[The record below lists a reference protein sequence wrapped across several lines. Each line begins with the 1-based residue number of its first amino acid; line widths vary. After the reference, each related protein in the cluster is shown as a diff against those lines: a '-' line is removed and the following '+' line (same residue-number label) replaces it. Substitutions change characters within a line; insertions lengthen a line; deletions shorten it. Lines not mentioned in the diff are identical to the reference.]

1 MTYQIDYS
9 NVDWHT
15 YLLSLGVPLQAIG
28 QAGPCPLCDGT
39 DRFIFDD
46 KNGQGGS
53 FCRKCDGGNKA
64 RTGSQLAMEYMG
76 WTTKELNKNLQEY
89 LWVTPNSYTQKQ
101 AKKEQEEIKSVRAN
115 QSLRRRVNRIVR
127 TGVSSSTHP
136 YMQNKGIKD
145 FDVLVSEKT
154 IACSGMSMPR
164 GSIVIPI
171 QNINGAVVN
180 CQVIDSEGNKRFLPG
195 KGSLNAGFHLVGNLT
210 DDTEIVLLTEGYASA
225 ASLYK
230 CKEYLSADYPVVVTF
245 SANNMHKVAEVLRA
259 KYPDVKCIFMA
270 DDDDVGEG
278 NNIGLNAANKSVG
291 LVGGAILPPPFS
303 ASEKAERKGTK
314 RKYSDWDDFRQLYGQ
329 EETSNKLKE
338 LITNAIFEP
347 IKVTLTPSCEK
358 ADNSSPENTTKQQR
372 EFIYKPDGV
381 YVSKSSIEDIA
392 SHVRIFSPITV
403 EGYGRDPQGSGWK
416 VLVKFSDRL
425 GEMKQACL
433 PLNSITSNLTEAMS
447 ELVSQGMPYIASTR
461 GWTSEYMRKFFMENE
476 GPQLLT
482 FTKCAG
488 WYINKEGA
496 HTFVLPHQSFG
507 ENAQATR
514 MDPQVLHDNPCG
526 TSTNA
531 SLKMWQESVSCY
543 CSGNSRLLFA
553 VSSAFAAPLL
563 TLMHMEGGGF
573 HFGGASSDGKTTC
586 LYVASSVFG
595 SPGSLQSWRATGN
608 ALEATACKYNDL
620 LLPLD
625 EIKQANSNE
634 VAATAYMLANGKGK
648 ARANRNGDLNNIKEW
663 NLLVLSTGEL
673 GFDAMIKDANQE
685 TFAGIEVRFP
695 EIPSSTG
702 HFGAFEHFHEFDS
715 AKEFAEDLKVN
726 AAKNYGVAFETYLQ
740 HLTLNLQ
747 QHKSNVHQ
755 QMAELI
761 KSWNTSELESQALRV
776 ANRFALVGVAGELAT
791 KFGITGWDK
800 GQALW
805 AAKVCFEAWLSNR
818 GFKGNKEHVKALRH
832 VRDFIYSR
840 LNSHFPYVTDPDPKN
855 NKLIGWKVSEICPDT
870 GEKQLIL
877 KIPRAGWSELAKDS
891 GLNTNELAKVCVQ
904 NGIMQKPSK
913 DQGQKSQKGYQFNS
927 TLPGMGSVKHYRLKV
942 ADIVNS

>member
-1 MTYQIDYS
+1 MSYEIDYS
-9 NVDWHT
+9 NVDWHP
-15 YLLSLGVPLQAIG
+15 YLSSLGVPLQAIG
-28 QAGPCPLCDGT
+28 QASPCPICDGT
-39 DRFIFDD
+39 DRFVFDD
-46 KNGQGGS
+46 KNGLGSS

-64 RTGSQLAMEYMG
+64 RTGSQLAIDYMG
-76 WTTKELNKNLQEY
+76 WTAKELNENLKEY
-89 LWVTPNSYTQKQ
+89 LGGTSNSYT
-101 AKKEQEEIKSVRAN
+101 KKKYVHEQGERKAVRSKKPLAN
-115 QSLRRRVNRIVR
+115 RVKRIV
-127 TGVSSSTHP
+127 SSAKLSSKHP
-136 YMQNKGIKD
+136 YMLNKGIKD

-154 IACSGMSMPR
+154 IPCSGMIMPR
-164 GSIVIPI
+164 CSIVVPI
-171 QNINGAVVN
+171 QDVNGALVN
-180 CQVIDSEGNKRFLPG
+180 CQVIDGDGNKRFLPG
-195 KGSLNAGFHLVGNLT
+195 KGSLGAGFHLIGNIT
-210 DDTEIVLLTEGYASA
+210 DDTEAVLVTEGYASG
-225 ASLYK
+225 ASLK
-230 CKEYLSADYPVVVTF
+230 LCSNCPVVVTF

-259 KYPDVKCIFMA
+259 KYPDVKLTFMA

-278 NNIGLNAANKSVG
+278 NNTGLSAANKSVS
-291 LVGGAILPPPFS
+291 LVGGAVLLPPFS
-303 ASEKAERKGTK
+303 ENEKGEKKGTK

-329 EETSNKLKE
+329 EETSSKLKE

-347 IKVTLTPSCEK
+347 IKVTLKPAYEK
-358 ADNSSPENTTKQQR
+358 TDNSSLENTTKQQG

-381 YVSKSSIEDIA
+381 YVSKSSIEDTA

-403 EGYGRDPQGSGWK
+403 EGYGRDPQGSCWK

-425 GEMKQACL
+425 GEFKQACL
-433 PLNSITSNLTEAMS
+433 PLNSITGNLTEAMS
-447 ELVSQGMPYIASTR
+447 ELVSQGMPYVANTR
-461 GWTSEYMRKFFMENE
+461 GWTSEHMRKFFMENE

-482 FTKCAG
+482 FTKRAG
-488 WYINKEGA
+488 WHVSKEGG

-531 SLKMWQESVSCY
+531 SLEMWQESVSCY

-595 SPGSLQSWRATGN
+595 SPNALQSWRTTGN
-608 ALEATACKYNDL
+608 AIEATACKYNDM

-648 ARANRNGDLNNIKEW
+648 ARANRNGDLNKIKEW
-663 NLLVLSTGEL
+663 NLLALSTGEL
-673 GFDAMIKDANQE
+673 GFDEMIKDANQE
-685 TFAGIEVRFP
+685 SFAGIEVRFP

-702 HFGAFEHFHEFDS
+702 HFGAFEHFHEFES
-715 AKEFAEDLKVN
+715 PKEFAEQLKVN
-726 AAKNYGVAFETYLQ
+726 AAKNYGVALEAYLQ
-740 HLTLNLQ
+740 HLTVNLRQ
-747 QHKSNVHQ
+747 YTSDINQ

-761 KSWNTSELESQALRV
+761 ESWNTSEVESQVLRV

-791 KFGITGWDK
+791 KFGITGWGE

-805 AAKVCFEAWLSNR
+805 AAKVCFNSWLNNR
-818 GFKGNKEHVKALRH
+818 GFKGNKEHIKALQH

-840 LNSHFPYVTDPDPKN
+840 LNSHFAYVTDVDAKN
-855 NKLIGWKVSEICPDT
+855 TQLIGWKEAEECPQT
-870 GEKQLIL
+870 KEKQLTL
-877 KIPRAGWSELAKDS
+877 KIPPNGWRTIAERS
-891 GLNTNELAKVCVQ
+891 GLKPTELAKVCVQ
-904 NGIMQKPSK
+904 NGLMQKPSK
-913 DQGQKSQKGYQFNS
+913 ALGQKSQKGYQFNS